1 MSDEDWHCDIAK
13 SVGSIDDKRGEA
25 ERSHETD
32 CRITTL
38 DSDEV
43 ATTRVVKVIDMQ
55 RDSIRQ
61 SEGRSPSGNE
71 PVTMKIQGAQQNST
85 IGHEQGGVSR
95 RLRSPA
101 APAVLPPA

>member
-71 PVTMKIQGAQQNST
+71 PVTMKNT
-85 IGHEQGGVSR
+85 R
-95 RLRSPA
+95 RTTELDHRA
-101 APAVLPPA
+101 RARRREPPVAL